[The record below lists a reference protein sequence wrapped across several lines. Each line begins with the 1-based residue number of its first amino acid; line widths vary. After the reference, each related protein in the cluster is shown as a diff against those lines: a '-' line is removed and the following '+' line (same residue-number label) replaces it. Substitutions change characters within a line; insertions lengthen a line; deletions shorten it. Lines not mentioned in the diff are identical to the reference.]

1 MSNTI
6 LMTGICGHL
15 GANLCGILAARGLE
29 VRGLA
34 LEGEDC
40 SFLDPAVKVYR
51 GDVRDIETLRPM
63 FEGVENPVFIHAAAA
78 ISIRKADARPVYDVN
93 VGGTR
98 NVISLC
104 EEMGVARLIY
114 IGSVDSI
121 DSKGRNPRI
130 GEVSRFHPER
140 LSSPYAKS
148 KAIAANLVL
157 DSHLDSCIFLPSGMI
172 GPEDHKRGLMS
183 SVFSLYLNGRLKAGV
198 TGGFD
203 FVDVRDVA
211 RTVADAAENG
221 GARGIYILSNTFSE
235 TTQLLNELLGLA
247 GRKPIKRR
255 LSIGFIRLFL
265 PLAGLYFRLI
275 KERNLLTMES
285 TRLLGKNVR
294 FSSAKA
300 RRDLGYRTRPLSQ
313 TLRDFL
319 TFARRQRWVAV

>member
-1 MSNTI
+1 MSKAV
-6 LMTGICGHL
+6 LMTGVSGHL
-15 GANLCGILAARGLE
+15 GANLSGILARRGFE

-34 LEGEDC
+34 LGGEDC
-40 SFLDPAVKVYR
+40 SFLDPAVRIYR
-51 GDVRDIETLRPM
+51 GDVRDMESIRPM
-63 FEGVENPVFIHAAAA
+63 FEGLDRPVFIHAAAA
-78 ISIRKADARPVYDVN
+78 ISIRRHESRPLFDIN

-98 NVISLC
+98 NVIRLC
-104 EEMGVARLIY
+104 EEIGVEKLVY
-114 IGSVDSI
+114 IGSVDAIASR
-121 DSKGRNPRI
+121 GRNPKV
-130 GEVSRFHPER
+130 GEVGRFHPEL

-148 KAIAANLVL
+148 KAVAANLVL
-157 DSHLDSCIFLPSGMI
+157 DSKLDSCIFLPSGMI

-183 SVFSLYLNGRLKAGV
+183 AVFSLYLNGRLKAGV
-198 TGGFD
+198 SGGFD

-221 GARGIYILSNTFSE
+221 AARGIYILSNTFSE
-235 TTQLLNELLGLA
+235 TTALLNELLGLA

-255 LSIGFIRLFL
+255 LSVGFIRMVL

-300 RRDLGYRTRPLSQ
+300 RRDLGYKTRPLAQ
-313 TLRDFL
+313 TLGDFL
-319 TFARRQRWVAV
+319 AFARKQRWVAV